1 MEIAALSEAV
11 GKVRGCVCR
20 AAHRGCGF
28 QAARPRFSCE
38 SENFF
43 VLQESF
49 LCDSDYLRF
58 CKKIFLIPRVR
69 FLQIPDFID
78 FARKASCKHRS
89 LANSAAVCQIQP
101 QSGKFSRSLPNS
113 AAPGGNLLYTSPKRH
128 SVTNFGA
135 RLLKPREKI
144 RDMEFLLLLAA
155 DIIDNMPV
163 AHHNQAI
170 AVRNRVPHVMS
181 DH

>member
-11 GKVRGCVCR
+11 GKVGSDRT
-20 AAHRGCGF
+20 RGCGCR
-28 QAARPRFSCE
+28 AEHPRFSCE

-49 LCDSDYLRF
+49 LCNSDYLRF
-58 CKKIFLIPRVR
+58 CKKISLIPRVR

-89 LANSAAVCQIQP
+89 PANSAAVWQIQPQSAKFSRSPANSAAVCQIQP
-101 QSGKFSRSLPNS
+101 QSAKS

-144 RDMEFLLLLAA
+144 R
-155 DIIDNMPV
+155 NM
-163 AHHNQAI
+163 
-170 AVRNRVPHVMS
+170 
-181 DH
+181 

>member
-1 MEIAALSEAV
+1 MQFIWICQMEIAALSEAV

-113 AAPGGNLLYTSPKRH
+113 AASPKRH

-144 RDMEFLLLLAA
+144 R
-155 DIIDNMPV
+155 NM
-163 AHHNQAI
+163 
-170 AVRNRVPHVMS
+170 
-181 DH
+181 

>member
-1 MEIAALSEAV
+1 MQFIWICQMEIAALSEAV

-58 CKKIFLIPRVR
+58 CKKI
-69 FLQIPDFID
+69 LQIPDFID

-144 RDMEFLLLLAA
+144 R
-155 DIIDNMPV
+155 NM
-163 AHHNQAI
+163 
-170 AVRNRVPHVMS
+170 
-181 DH
+181 

>member
-1 MEIAALSEAV
+1 MQFIWICQMEIAALSEAV

-89 LANSAAVCQIQP
+89 PANSAAVCQIQP
-101 QSGKFSRSLPNS
+101 QSGKFSRSLPNQPRPAGICCTRHPS
-113 AAPGGNLLYTSPKRH
+113 AILSLTSAPASSNLARRSATWSFFFSSPLTS
-128 SVTNFGA
+128 
-135 RLLKPREKI
+135 
-144 RDMEFLLLLAA
+144 
-155 DIIDNMPV
+155 
-163 AHHNQAI
+163 
-170 AVRNRVPHVMS
+170 
-181 DH
+181 

>member
-1 MEIAALSEAV
+1 MQFIWICQMEIAALSEAV

-58 CKKIFLIPRVR
+58 CKKISLIPRVR

-89 LANSAAVCQIQP
+89 LPNSAAVWQIHPQSAKSNQP
-101 QSGKFSRSLPNS
+101 QSAKFSR
-113 AAPGGNLLYTSPKRH
+113 TR
-128 SVTNFGA
+128 
-135 RLLKPREKI
+135 RES
-144 RDMEFLLLLAA
+144 
-155 DIIDNMPV
+155 
-163 AHHNQAI
+163 
-170 AVRNRVPHVMS
+170 AVRVTQAPSCH
-181 DH
+181 

>member
-11 GKVRGCVCR
+11 GKVGSDRTRGCGCR
-20 AAHRGCGF
+20 AAH
-28 QAARPRFSCE
+28 PRFSCE

-49 LCDSDYLRF
+49 LCNSDYLRF
-58 CKKIFLIPRVR
+58 CKKISLIPRVR

-89 LANSAAVCQIQP
+89 L
-101 QSGKFSRSLPNS
+101 PNS
-113 AAPGGNLLYTSPKRH
+113 AAPGGNLLYASPKRH

-135 RLLKPREKI
+135 RLLKPCEKI
-144 RDMEFLLLLAA
+144 RNMEFLLLLAA

>member
-1 MEIAALSEAV
+1 MQFIWICQMEIAVLSEAV
-11 GKVRGCVCR
+11 GKVGSDRT
-20 AAHRGCGF
+20 RGCGCR
-28 QAARPRFSCE
+28 AEHPRFSCE

-58 CKKIFLIPRVR
+58 CKKISLIPRVR

-101 QSGKFSRSLPNS
+101 RTARICCTRHPSAILSLTSAPASSNLARRSATWSFFFSSPL
-113 AAPGGNLLYTSPKRH
+113 TS
-128 SVTNFGA
+128 
-135 RLLKPREKI
+135 
-144 RDMEFLLLLAA
+144 
-155 DIIDNMPV
+155 
-163 AHHNQAI
+163 
-170 AVRNRVPHVMS
+170 
-181 DH
+181 

>member
-1 MEIAALSEAV
+1 MQFIWICQMEIAALSEAV

-49 LCDSDYLRF
+49 LCDSDYLR
-58 CKKIFLIPRVR
+58 
-69 FLQIPDFID
+69 
-78 FARKASCKHRS
+78 ASCKFPISLILQERLLASTAVWQIQPQSAKFSRS

-101 QSGKFSRSLPNS
+101 HPAGICCTRHPSAILSLTSAPASSNLARRSATCSFFFSSPL
-113 AAPGGNLLYTSPKRH
+113 TS
-128 SVTNFGA
+128 
-135 RLLKPREKI
+135 
-144 RDMEFLLLLAA
+144 
-155 DIIDNMPV
+155 
-163 AHHNQAI
+163 
-170 AVRNRVPHVMS
+170 
-181 DH
+181 

>member
-1 MEIAALSEAV
+1 MQFIWICQMEIAALSEAV

-113 AAPGGNLLYTSPKRH
+113 AAVCQISRARRESAVH
-128 SVTNFGA
+128 VT
-135 RLLKPREKI
+135 
-144 RDMEFLLLLAA
+144 
-155 DIIDNMPV
+155 
-163 AHHNQAI
+163 QA
-170 AVRNRVPHVMS
+170 PFCH
-181 DH
+181 

>member
-1 MEIAALSEAV
+1 MQFIWICQMEIAVLSEAV
-11 GKVRGCVCR
+11 GKAGSDRT
-20 AAHRGCGF
+20 RGCGCR
-28 QAARPRFSCE
+28 AEHPRFSCE

-49 LCDSDYLRF
+49 LCNSDYLRF

-101 QSGKFSRSLPNS
+101 RTARICCTRHPSAILSLTSAPASSNLARRSATWSFFFSSPL
-113 AAPGGNLLYTSPKRH
+113 TS
-128 SVTNFGA
+128 
-135 RLLKPREKI
+135 
-144 RDMEFLLLLAA
+144 
-155 DIIDNMPV
+155 
-163 AHHNQAI
+163 
-170 AVRNRVPHVMS
+170 
-181 DH
+181 

>member
-58 CKKIFLIPRVR
+58 CKKISLIPRVR

-89 LANSAAVCQIQP
+89 PANSAAVCQIQP
-101 QSGKFSRSLPNS
+101 QSAKS

-144 RDMEFLLLLAA
+144 RNMEFLLLLAA

>member
-1 MEIAALSEAV
+1 MQFIWICQMEIAALSEAV

-101 QSGKFSRSLPNS
+101 QSAKS

-144 RDMEFLLLLAA
+144 R
-155 DIIDNMPV
+155 NM
-163 AHHNQAI
+163 
-170 AVRNRVPHVMS
+170 
-181 DH
+181 

>member
-69 FLQIPDFID
+69 FLQIPESPAF
-78 FARKASCKHRS
+78 ASCKFPISLILQERLLASTAVWQIQPQSAKFSRS

-101 QSGKFSRSLPNS
+101 HPAGICCTRHPSAILSLTSAPASSNLARRSATCSFFFSSPL
-113 AAPGGNLLYTSPKRH
+113 TS
-128 SVTNFGA
+128 
-135 RLLKPREKI
+135 
-144 RDMEFLLLLAA
+144 
-155 DIIDNMPV
+155 
-163 AHHNQAI
+163 
-170 AVRNRVPHVMS
+170 
-181 DH
+181 

>member
-1 MEIAALSEAV
+1 MQFIWICQMEIAALSEAV

-101 QSGKFSRSLPNS
+101 HPAGICCTRHPSAILSLTSAPASSNLARRSATCSFFFSSPL
-113 AAPGGNLLYTSPKRH
+113 TS
-128 SVTNFGA
+128 
-135 RLLKPREKI
+135 
-144 RDMEFLLLLAA
+144 
-155 DIIDNMPV
+155 
-163 AHHNQAI
+163 
-170 AVRNRVPHVMS
+170 
-181 DH
+181 

>member
-11 GKVRGCVCR
+11 GKVGSDRTRGCGCR

-89 LANSAAVCQIQP
+89 PANSAAVCQIQP
-101 QSGKFSRSLPNS
+101 RTARICCTRHPSAILSLTSAPASSNLARRSATCSFFFSSPL
-113 AAPGGNLLYTSPKRH
+113 TS
-128 SVTNFGA
+128 
-135 RLLKPREKI
+135 
-144 RDMEFLLLLAA
+144 
-155 DIIDNMPV
+155 
-163 AHHNQAI
+163 
-170 AVRNRVPHVMS
+170 
-181 DH
+181 

>member
-11 GKVRGCVCR
+11 GKVGSDRT
-20 AAHRGCGF
+20 RGCGCR
-28 QAARPRFSCE
+28 AEHPRFSCE

-89 LANSAAVCQIQP
+89 LANSAAVWQIQP
-101 QSGKFSRSLPNS
+101 QSAKFNRSLANS
-113 AAPGGNLLYTSPKRH
+113 AAPGGNLLYASPKRH
-128 SVTNFGA
+128 PVTNFGA
-135 RLLKPREKI
+135 RLLKPCEKI
-144 RDMEFLLLLAA
+144 RNMEFLLLLAA

>member
-1 MEIAALSEAV
+1 MQFIWICQMEIAALSEAV

-89 LANSAAVCQIQP
+89 LPNSAAVCQIQP
-101 QSGKFSRSLPNS
+101 HPAGICCTRHPSAILSLTSAPASSNLARRSATCSFFFSSPL
-113 AAPGGNLLYTSPKRH
+113 TS
-128 SVTNFGA
+128 
-135 RLLKPREKI
+135 
-144 RDMEFLLLLAA
+144 
-155 DIIDNMPV
+155 
-163 AHHNQAI
+163 
-170 AVRNRVPHVMS
+170 
-181 DH
+181 

>member
-78 FARKASCKHRS
+78 FARKALIPRVRFLQIPDFIDFARKASCKHRS

-144 RDMEFLLLLAA
+144 R
-155 DIIDNMPV
+155 NM
-163 AHHNQAI
+163 
-170 AVRNRVPHVMS
+170 
-181 DH
+181 

>member
-11 GKVRGCVCR
+11 GKVGSDRTRGCGCR

-101 QSGKFSRSLPNS
+101 RTARICCTRHPSAILSLTSAPASSNLARRSATWSFFFSSPL
-113 AAPGGNLLYTSPKRH
+113 TS
-128 SVTNFGA
+128 
-135 RLLKPREKI
+135 
-144 RDMEFLLLLAA
+144 
-155 DIIDNMPV
+155 
-163 AHHNQAI
+163 
-170 AVRNRVPHVMS
+170 
-181 DH
+181 

>member
-1 MEIAALSEAV
+1 MQFIWICQMEIASLSEAV
-11 GKVRGCVCR
+11 GEAGSDRTRGCDCR
-20 AAHRGCGF
+20 AARRGCGF

-101 QSGKFSRSLPNS
+101 RPAGICCTRHPSAILSLTSAPASSNLARRSATWSFFFSSPL
-113 AAPGGNLLYTSPKRH
+113 TS
-128 SVTNFGA
+128 
-135 RLLKPREKI
+135 
-144 RDMEFLLLLAA
+144 
-155 DIIDNMPV
+155 
-163 AHHNQAI
+163 
-170 AVRNRVPHVMS
+170 
-181 DH
+181 